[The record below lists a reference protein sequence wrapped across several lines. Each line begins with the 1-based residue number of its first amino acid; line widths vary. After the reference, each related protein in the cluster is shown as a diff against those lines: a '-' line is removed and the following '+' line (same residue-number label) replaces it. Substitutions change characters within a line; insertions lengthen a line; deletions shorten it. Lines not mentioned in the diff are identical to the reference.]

1 MKTLGKAKRRWLG
14 GIALG
19 LAAVMLLLGETLLK
33 GRLTQGGFVMYWM
46 ICFALTLIAIMVAV
60 MDVRSLQQSVSR
72 ETRDLLEDTLKT
84 IEKEA
89 RDRKRQ

>member
-1 MKTLGKAKRRWLG
+1 
-14 GIALG
+14 
-19 LAAVMLLLGETLLK
+19 MLVLGETLLK
-33 GRLTQGGFVMYWM
+33 GRLTPGGFVMYWM

-60 MDVRSLQQSVSR
+60 MDVRSLQQRVSR

-84 IEKEA
+84 IEEEA